1 MDRNLTSRNTGRL
14 LNLNMAKKEEIRD
27 ERGRT
32 RAVSDNPE
40 MGRLG
45 NDTASP
51 KRAKLSATGSPLR
64 NSRSPPR
71 SPGRS
76 PARHSSTKSYLRS
89 RSPNKLAFSGR
100 STSLNDL
107 PSGDSSSGL
116 NLASA
121 KNQLE
126 YFQRLKSTDIKIPNQ
141 RSSSF
146 NHNESINA
154 DSAKTNTSTQDSN
167 ILNVVSD
174 DNSDTIRIPF
184 ISDSAN
190 PEASAFRDV
199 RSLKT
204 SKTQGGSKS
213 GSIISNNSLKKK
225 SSIDKKS
232 NKKIPT
238 DNSEPYVFDKPQNT
252 LNGTVDKDKTKD
264 DEQRISSIN
273 RFFKK
278 IDNIL
283 LPPTDGQLPVDIM
296 FNGNPTMDPRA
307 RNGDIPNSKDKSNG
321 GTKIFS
327 NTRSNNN
334 NNNDNNINN
343 NNNNNNNNSNTNS
356 NYQNQQQSDVSDV
369 HERIANALTSN
380 EEDDH
385 GDEASLT
392 KDELKKEVMRLRKN
406 KLLSV
411 AVVFIFSIIAVILVF
426 MVIGVYNSK
435 LVTYN
440 DLAKYFR
447 QLKPD
452 DRVKDISLLIDEFS
466 IDKTE
471 LNVHELAIDMATKV
485 KSLNFSTNFNSD
497 IFRPQIAENWHDT
510 LNNFENINEKYH
522 DDQEIKKLMNN
533 GNLHNVFH
541 GISYAPR
548 NVIEP
553 MCGVNSRDVMLDL
566 ALLSQLTTRVRT
578 YGTQCNQAEHV
589 LNAIQELNLNISLA
603 LGIWI
608 GPNDYSNWK
617 QINNMKLMLSAYPR
631 EYFDSIYV
639 GNEVLF
645 RQEKSTEELVSY
657 IEEVKSFVN
666 NLGYSDLPV
675 GASEIGALINP
686 GLVEACDFV
695 GANIHP
701 FFGGTPV
708 EQASSWSKNFLN
720 YQVEPIR
727 DSILNEIDDDD
738 EDDKERANR
747 KKIAISEIGWPY
759 CGGTFIEAHAGDYEL
774 QYFLDD
780 WICRNEHDYEW
791 FWFEA
796 FDEPWKKIWHEENSK
811 WETEW
816 GIFTSDRELKENIQI
831 PNCNSEEYVN
841 RLNTI
846 REVKAII

>member
-1 MDRNLTSRNTGRL
+1 MDKDQSSRNSGRL

-40 MGRLG
+40 MERPS
-45 NDTASP
+45 NATASP
-51 KRAKLSATGSPLR
+51 KRAKLSRTDSPFR

-76 PARHSSTKSYLRS
+76 PTRHSSTKSYIRT
-89 RSPNKLAFSGR
+89 RSPNKFASSAR
-100 STSLNDL
+100 SISLNDL
-107 PSGDSSSGL
+107 PSRNRSSGL

-126 YFQRLKSTDIKIPNQ
+126 YFQRLKSPDIKIPEQ
-141 RSSSF
+141 TSSSF
-146 NHNESINA
+146 KHSDSISGNSPITNA
-154 DSAKTNTSTQDSN
+154 STQDSN

-174 DNSDTIRIPF
+174 DNSDSIKIPF
-184 ISDSAN
+184 ISDSVN
-190 PEASAFRDV
+190 HEASAFRNI
-199 RSLKT
+199 RGLET
-204 SKTQGGSKS
+204 AKTQVGFTS
-213 GSIISNNSLKKK
+213 GSTISNNLKKE

-232 NKKIPT
+232 SKKIST
-238 DNSEPYVFDKPQNT
+238 DSSEPYVLDKSQNT
-252 LNGTVDKDKTKD
+252 FNGSVDEDKSKDDKERIRGINKIFRKIDNRLSPPTVDK
-264 DEQRISSIN
+264 
-273 RFFKK
+273 
-278 IDNIL
+278 
-283 LPPTDGQLPVDIM
+283 LPVDALI
-296 FNGNPTMDPRA
+296 NGNPTMDSRSP
-307 RNGDIPNSKDKSNG
+307 NGEILNSHGKSNAG
-321 GTKIFS
+321 ETFLS
-327 NTRSNNN
+327 NTTNNMNKSNNN
-334 NNNDNNINN
+334 NNNYIS
-343 NNNNNNNNSNTNS
+343 NNSSTND
-356 NYQNQQQSDVSDV
+356 NHQNQQQIINRGNTQ
-369 HERIANALTSN
+369 EANGTNN
-380 EEDDH
+380 ENKEDDH
-385 GDEASLT
+385 ADEASLT
-392 KDELKKEVMRLRKN
+392 KEDLKKK
-406 KLLSV
+406 
-411 AVVFIFSIIAVILVF
+411 I
-426 MVIGVYNSK
+426 SK
-435 LVTYN
+435 LKKFRVFSFLIVTIVFFSAIILMVLVTTYAKSDIAQQN
-440 DLAKYFR
+440 DLFRYFGS
-447 QLKPD
+447 LKPD
-452 DRVKDISLLIDEFS
+452 ERVKEISSLMDEFS

-471 LNVHELAIDMATKV
+471 LHIHGLDIDTAKKV
-485 KSLNFSTNFNSD
+485 KSLNFSTNFNSN
-497 IFRPQIAENWHDT
+497 IFKPQIAENWQDT
-510 LNNFENINEKYH
+510 LNNFENINEKYRN
-522 DDQEIKKLMNN
+522 DQEIKKLMNN
-533 GNLHNVFH
+533 DNLHNVFH

-589 LNAIQELNLNISLA
+589 LNAIQDLNLNMSLA
-603 LGIWI
+603 LGVWI

-645 RQEKSTEELVSY
+645 REEKSTEELISY

-666 NLGYSDLPV
+666 NIGYSDLPV

-686 GLVEACDFV
+686 ELVQACDFV

-701 FFGGTPV
+701 FFGGTTV

-727 DSILNEIDDDD
+727 DSILDEIDVDD
-738 EDDKERANR
+738 EGKANK

-780 WICRNEHDYEW
+780 WICRNEHDYDW

-831 PNCNSEEYVN
+831 PNCDSEEYVN

-846 REVKAII
+846 REMKAINT